1 MSVFKGLLGYTRKDF
16 KRNRLKAIRKLED
29 LSTWDTQWPEL
40 ENGNWKIEKGTD
52 LREVEAKSLD
62 V

>member
-29 LSTWDTQWPEL
+29 LSTGDTQ
-40 ENGNWKIEKGTD
+40 
-52 LREVEAKSLD
+52 
-62 V
+62 